1 MTSVGNA
8 AALSPAGKP
17 PNAPTVQEKIASHSE
32 PENATPDEKVEGS
45 DYQEK
50 SPTYAVQN
58 MLFRLAKTLNSDQ
71 QQAQIRNRAHQAAN
85 GLTGEKQNV
94 RRLKTGLADE
104 RNLSA
109 MER

>member
-1 MTSVGNA
+1 MIALYITNFFQLVLNLLLYAIAVGYA
-8 AALSPAGKP
+8 A
-17 PNAPTVQEKIASHSE
+17 
-32 PENATPDEKVEGS
+32 
-45 DYQEK
+45 
-50 SPTYAVQN
+50 QN
-58 MLFRLAKTLNSDQ
+58 MLYRLAKTLNFDR
-71 QQAQIRNRAHQAAN
+71 QQAQIRNRAHRAAN

>member
-1 MTSVGNA
+1 
-8 AALSPAGKP
+8 
-17 PNAPTVQEKIASHSE
+17 
-32 PENATPDEKVEGS
+32 
-45 DYQEK
+45 
-50 SPTYAVQN
+50 
-58 MLFRLAKTLNSDQ
+58 MLYRLAKTLNFDR
-71 QQAQIRNRAHQAAN
+71 QQAQIRNRAHRAAN